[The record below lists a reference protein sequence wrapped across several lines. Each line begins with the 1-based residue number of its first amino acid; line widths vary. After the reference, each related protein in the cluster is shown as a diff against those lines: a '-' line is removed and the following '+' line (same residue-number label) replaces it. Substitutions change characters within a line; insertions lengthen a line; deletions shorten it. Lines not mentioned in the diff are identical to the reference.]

1 MNEKLG
7 LENGKIMMEN
17 GESKRLG
24 EDDFFSRDVA
34 ERLGRNVSTVL
45 DYREQWSR
53 DGTASRTP
61 GSWRPRG
68 ITEKEDHRI
77 RRTAVTHRT
86 ASAAEIR
93 VAVGTTLTQ
102 QTNRNRLP

>member
-1 MNEKLG
+1 MRSCN
-7 LENGKIMMEN
+7 
-17 GESKRLG
+17 RVR
-24 EDDFFSRDVA
+24 EDDFFPEMLQKDWAGMYPLCSII
-34 ERLGRNVSTVL
+34 GSSGQGMVL
-45 DYREQWSR
+45 LQ
-53 DGTASRTP
+53 RTP